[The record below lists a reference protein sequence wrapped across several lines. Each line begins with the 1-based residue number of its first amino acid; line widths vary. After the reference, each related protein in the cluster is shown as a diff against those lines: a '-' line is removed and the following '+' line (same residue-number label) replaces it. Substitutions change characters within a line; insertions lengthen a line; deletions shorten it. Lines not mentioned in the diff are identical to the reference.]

1 MVSTFAEITLLATIL
16 LPMLQ
21 ILLNRTGAFPI
32 SPYNRKKSIQIFT
45 SANNEMRSFFE
56 LINKPQFSKLYYAMP
71 FILAVTLY
79 IQYLFP
85 LNIQHP
91 DSTLGLLWLAT
102 FFVQGAVFIRL
113 SVSLRFRTKDL
124 LEFTSKRDNLSR
136 GDLSLFAT
144 LYSKIKTHKVFF
156 ISVLLPIFISSNFY
170 TNIPT
175 VVYPVGKFT
184 LISLLGDSLV
194 IFSFAVIF
202 SQKGL
207 YPYFEN
213 FLFKTVVLSKQKWFK
228 VEITFKIPQSKGIST
243 ILGSVVSIGP
253 YLSIKRN
260 DGLVEVIRWNSI
272 VRIALDM
279 QDHAIIREVK

>member
-1 MVSTFAEITLLATIL
+1 MVSTFAQITLISTIL

-21 ILLNRTGAFPI
+21 ILLSRTDIFPI

-45 SANNEMRSFFE
+45 SANKEMRSFFE

-71 FILAVTLY
+71 FILAVGLY
-79 IQYLFP
+79 VQSLFP
-85 LNIQHP
+85 LNVQHP
-91 DSTLGLLWLAT
+91 CSTSGILWLVT
-102 FFVQGAVFIRL
+102 FFVQVAVWMRLFVSLQFKIENLLEITSERDKPSKDDL
-113 SVSLRFRTKDL
+113 SV
-124 LEFTSKRDNLSR
+124 
-136 GDLSLFAT
+136 FAT
-144 LYSKIKTHKVFF
+144 IYSKIKIHKVFF
-156 ISVLLPIFISSNFY
+156 ISILLPIFISSNFY

-184 LISLLGDSLV
+184 LISIFGDSFV
-194 IFSFAVIF
+194 IFSFAFIF

-207 YPYFEN
+207 YPYLEN
-213 FLFKTVVLSKQKWFK
+213 FLFKTVVLSNQKWFK
-228 VEITFKIPQSKGIST
+228 VEITFKIPQSKSLST
-243 ILGSVVSIGP
+243 IFGSVVSVGP
-253 YLSIKRN
+253 YLSIKRD